1 MMAYVYLAAAII
13 FEIVGTVSMKYAAG
27 FTKVVPSVV
36 IFVSYGICF
45 VCLTVALKTLPVSA
59 VYAIWAGVG
68 TAIMA
73 VVGLIM
79 FGEPL
84 PLQKILATSLII
96 LGVVMLNY
104 SGKHQQQPKEEIA
117 DANVVKELRAPAATA
132 ETSQPSQ
139 VPLAATN
146 RNSG

>member
-1 MMAYVYLAAAII
+1 MAYVYLAMAII
-13 FEIVGTVSMKYAAG
+13 FEILGTVSMKYSAG
-27 FTKVVPSVV
+27 FTKVFPSIL
-36 IFVSYGICF
+36 IFVSYAICF
-45 VCLTVALKTLPVSA
+45 VCLTVALKTLPVSL

-73 VVGLIM
+73 VVGLVA

-96 LGVVMLNY
+96 VGVVILNF
-104 SGKHQQQPKEEIA
+104 SGKHTEEIKDQVA
-117 DANVVKELRAPAATA
+117 ETGSIKEMKRAPAG
-132 ETSQPSQ
+132 
-139 VPLAATN
+139 AAAQDSSTILGN